1 MNNKFFL
8 LLILIIYLCLN
19 KKKENFSQNQL
30 DMSIPSGSFLLLE
43 NDESYGYDIVIGRGY
58 SFNDPIKINMALYLI
73 NEYDAEK
80 FNFTKDSF
88 GKYMQP
94 FTYNKEGLYYKS
106 DTQNLYIYFSSTNGQ
121 GYDGGFASYINASV
135 YKNKAPEQRKNES
148 MSDFGIRYQSW
159 LDKDLV
165 YSNLKFVH
173 TKDITV

>member
-73 NEYDAEK
+73 NEYCC
-80 FNFTKDSF
+80 
-88 GKYMQP
+88 
-94 FTYNKEGLYYKS
+94 
-106 DTQNLYIYFSSTNGQ
+106 
-121 GYDGGFASYINASV
+121 
-135 YKNKAPEQRKNES
+135 
-148 MSDFGIRYQSW
+148 
-159 LDKDLV
+159 
-165 YSNLKFVH
+165 
-173 TKDITV
+173 